1 MASHVLPAMTQGAL
15 FPFTKAAAR
24 ENDETNVRFNEI
36 YLCYRVENDKDAL
49 EHDVTK
55 SSDFAN
61 VYKMLLDA
69 PEVRSSRVM
78 VENDGEDLKKL
89 KHHKKN

>member
-1 MASHVLPAMTQGAL
+1 MTQGAL

-24 ENDETNVRFNEI
+24 ENEHTNVRFNEV
-36 YLCYRVENDKDAL
+36 YLCYRVENDADAV
-49 EHDVTK
+49 EHGVTK

-61 VYKMLLDA
+61 VYRILLDA
-69 PEVRSSRVM
+69 PEVRSSRVV
-78 VENDGEDLKKL
+78 VENDKEDLRKL